1 MNERIPLFAIT
12 ARTIGVWAT
21 MAFVFTP
28 FCAYGTYLG
37 VENLSI
43 SRREAHATGTMVRY
57 HPEDH
62 ARYDYIFVANGQRY
76 SGRDA
81 YPKDEIGGESLGK
94 STAIY
99 YDPRDPTRNSTSSFS
114 ENARMRFIYPCLW
127 LALLVVV
134 GMMARLD
141 YRRKLAGL

>member
-1 MNERIPLFAIT
+1 
-12 ARTIGVWAT
+12 

-37 VENLSI
+37 FENLSI
-43 SRREAHATGTMVRY
+43 SHREARATGTMVRY

-62 ARYDYIFVANGQRY
+62 ARYDYIFTANSQRY
-76 SGRDA
+76 SGRGG
-81 YPKDEIGGESLGK
+81 YPNDKIGGESLGK
-94 STAIY
+94 STTIY
-99 YDPRDPTRNSTSSFS
+99 YDPRDPTRNSTSSFLES
-114 ENARMRFIYPCLW
+114 ARMRFIYPFLW
-127 LALLVVV
+127 LVLLVVV